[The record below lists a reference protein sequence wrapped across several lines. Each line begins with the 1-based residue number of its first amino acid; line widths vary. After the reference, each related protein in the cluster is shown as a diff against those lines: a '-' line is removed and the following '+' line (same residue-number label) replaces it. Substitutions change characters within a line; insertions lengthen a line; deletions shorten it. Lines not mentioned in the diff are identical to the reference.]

1 MSKFGG
7 DMFSKVADAAK
18 AAGQAAMQKAHQAAH
33 YAAEA
38 TEQAKRYA
46 SEATEHAKR
55 QAQAATAGMR
65 GGSHAL
71 ALVGQEISVRG
82 RPLRIESLLA
92 EGELGVDRL
101 CGCTT
106 VATAACCPEACIAA
120 LRLVPARVHE
130 VL

>member
-1 MSKFGG
+1 
-7 DMFSKVADAAK
+7 MFSKVADAAK

-71 ALVGQEISVRG
+71 ALVGQEITVRG

-92 EGELGVDRL
+92 EGELSTIERAG
-101 CGCTT
+101 
-106 VATAACCPEACIAA
+106 A
-120 LRLVPARVHE
+120 
-130 VL
+130 